1 VVPPFPCC
9 ERRFAGAGVDQPRK
23 QKEILMLTNKVAV
36 VYGAGG
42 RIGSTVARAFAR
54 EGARVFLT
62 GRTLEKLEPVA
73 AAITAAGGTAQIAQV
88 DALDKGAIAAH
99 LAAVVERAG
108 GVDVAFNAVWI
119 RGDLQGTPLVDMTL
133 EDFTTPVTT
142 GISTHFL
149 TATAAA
155 RHMVERGSGVILTLS
170 SSAAGLS
177 GRDESY
183 HSTGGF
189 GVACAAI
196 EHLSRVLAGQLGPK
210 GIRVVCLRSDALPE
224 TWPDQFADQADSP
237 LTYMTAGTVL
247 RRMPKL
253 QEVAEAAAFAASD
266 RASAMTGTIFNL
278 TCGSVFDKD

>member
-1 VVPPFPCC
+1 M
-9 ERRFAGAGVDQPRK
+9 
-23 QKEILMLTNKVAV
+23 LLTNKAIV
-36 VYGAGG
+36 VYGAAGK
-42 RIGSTVARAFAR
+42 IGSTVAKTLAR

-73 AAITAAGGTAQIAQV
+73 EAIAVAGGMAEIAQV
-88 DALDKGAIAAH
+88 DALDKAAIETH
-99 LAAVVERAG
+99 LDAVVARTG
-108 GVDVAFNAVWI
+108 GIDATFNAVWI
-119 RGDLQGTPLVDMTL
+119 RGDLQGTALVDMTL
-133 EDFTTPVTT
+133 ENFTTPVTT

-155 RHMVERGSGVILTLS
+155 RHMVKRGAGVILTLS

-183 HSTGGF
+183 HSTAGF

-224 TWPDQFADQADSP
+224 TWPEQFAAQPESP

-278 TCGSVFDKD
+278 TCGSVLDKD

>member
-1 VVPPFPCC
+1 
-9 ERRFAGAGVDQPRK
+9 
-23 QKEILMLTNKVAV
+23 MLLKDKVAV

-42 RIGSTVARAFAR
+42 KIGSTVAKTLAR

-62 GRTLEKLEPVA
+62 GRTLEKLQPVA
-73 AAITAAGGTAQIAQV
+73 EAIAAAGGRAEVAQL
-88 DALDKGAIAAH
+88 DALDKAAIETH
-99 LAAVVERAG
+99 LETVIAETG
-108 GVDVAFNAVWI
+108 HVDVTFNAVWI
-119 RGDLQGTPLVDMTL
+119 RGDLQGTPLVDLTL
-133 EDFTTPVTT
+133 ENFTTPVVT

-155 RHMVERGSGVILTLS
+155 RHMIERGAGVILTLS

-189 GVACAAI
+189 GVACGAI
-196 EHLSRVLAGQLGPK
+196 EHLSRVLAGQLGPR

-224 TWPDQFADQADSP
+224 TWAHQFPGQADSP

-278 TCGSVFDKD
+278 TCGSVLDKD

>member
-1 VVPPFPCC
+1 
-9 ERRFAGAGVDQPRK
+9 
-23 QKEILMLTNKVAV
+23 MLLRDKVAL

-42 RIGSTVARAFAR
+42 HIGSAVAKTLAR

-62 GRTLEKLEPVA
+62 GRTLEKLAPVA
-73 AAITAAGGTAQIAQV
+73 EAIATAGGRAEMRQV
-88 DALDKGAIAAH
+88 DALDRGAVERH
-99 LAAVVERAG
+99 LDAVVASTG
-108 GVDVAFNAVWI
+108 GVDVTFNAVWI
-119 RGDLQGTPLVDMTL
+119 RGDLQGTALIDMTL
-133 EDFTTPVTT
+133 ENFTTPVVT

-155 RHMVERGSGVILTLS
+155 RHMVKRGSGVILTLS

-189 GVACAAI
+189 GVACASI

-224 TWPDQFADQADSP
+224 TWPHQFAGQPQSP

-247 RRMPKL
+247 KRMPHL
-253 QEVAEAAAFAASD
+253 AELAEAAAFAASD

-278 TCGSVFDKD
+278 TCGSVLDKD

>member
-1 VVPPFPCC
+1 
-9 ERRFAGAGVDQPRK
+9 
-23 QKEILMLTNKVAV
+23 MLLKDKTAV

-42 RIGSTVARAFAR
+42 KIGSKVAATFAR

-62 GRTLEKLEPVA
+62 GRTLEKLQPVA
-73 AAITAAGGTAQIAQV
+73 DAIVEAGGKAEVAQV
-88 DALDKGAIAAH
+88 DALDKAAIEKH
-99 LAAVVERAG
+99 LESVVAETG
-108 GVDVAFNAVWI
+108 GIDLTFNAVWI
-119 RGDLQGTPLVDMTL
+119 RGDLQGTALIDMPL
-133 EDFTTPVTT
+133 ENFTTPVVT

-155 RHMVERGSGVILTLS
+155 RHMVKRGSGVILTLS

-189 GVACAAI
+189 GVACGAI

-210 GIRVVCLRSDALPE
+210 GIRVVCMRSDALPE
-224 TWPDQFADQADSP
+224 TWQHQFEGQADSP
-237 LTYMTAGTVL
+237 FTYMTAGTVL
-247 RRMPKL
+247 RRMPKI

-278 TCGSVFDKD
+278 TCGSVLDKD

>member
-1 VVPPFPCC
+1 
-9 ERRFAGAGVDQPRK
+9 
-23 QKEILMLTNKVAV
+23 MLLRDKVAV

-42 RIGSTVARAFAR
+42 KIGSTVARTFAR

-62 GRTLEKLEPVA
+62 GRTREKLEPVA
-73 AAITAAGGTAQIAQV
+73 AAIAAAGGTAEIATV
-88 DALDKGAIAAH
+88 DALDKGAIEAH
-99 LAAVVERAG
+99 LKAVLERAG
-108 GVDVAFNAVWI
+108 GIDVTFNAVWI

-133 EDFTTPVTT
+133 ENFTTPVMT

-155 RHMVERGSGVILTLS
+155 RHMVKRGSGVILTLS

-183 HSTGGF
+183 HSTAGF

-224 TWPDQFADQADSP
+224 TWPHQFAGQPDSP

-266 RASAMTGTIFNL
+266 RASAITGTIFNV
-278 TCGSVFDKD
+278 TCGSILDKD

>member
-1 VVPPFPCC
+1 
-9 ERRFAGAGVDQPRK
+9 
-23 QKEILMLTNKVAV
+23 MLLKDKTAV

-42 RIGSTVARAFAR
+42 HIGSTVAKAFAR

-62 GRTLEKLEPVA
+62 GRRLENLEPVA
-73 AAITAAGGTAQIAQV
+73 KAIAAAGGTAELAQV
-88 DALDKGAIAAH
+88 DALDKAAIETH
-99 LAAVVERAG
+99 LDGLVAKHG
-108 GVDVAFNAVWI
+108 GIDVTFNAVWI
-119 RGDLQGTPLVDMTL
+119 LGERQGTALVDMAL
-133 EDFTTPVTT
+133 ENFTAPVTT

-155 RHMVERGSGVILTLS
+155 RHMVKRGQGVILTLS

-224 TWPDQFADQADSP
+224 TWPHKFEGQADSP

-253 QEVAEAAAFAASD
+253 QEVAEAACFAASD
-266 RASAMTGTIFNL
+266 RASAMTGAIFNL
-278 TCGSVFDKD
+278 TCGSVLDKD